1 LTRLIDD
8 DIVAGWRRMM
18 PHEKRSLL
26 RKAAAGALIALC
38 AAIALAVPAR
48 GQVTPPAGM
57 VVIPAGTFLMGEN
70 TDPACPEA
78 CPEHLVYVSAFYMD
92 ATEVTKGEWDVVAA
106 WASTHGYDITPVVGG
121 GVKGPNHPVWNISWY
136 CAVKWANAKSE
147 MAELTPAYYTD
158 SSQTTVYRAGDV
170 DVDVGWVK
178 WDANGYRLPTE
189 AEWERAVRGGY
200 EGLRFPWGNTISFV
214 NANYHSYAGTG
225 WGAAYDLGD
234 GSGNGGQHPLYSGEG
249 VPSPW
254 TSPVGSFAPNA
265 YGLYDVS
272 GNLYEWVWDIY
283 DANYY
288 QQQTLLSPSVNPH
301 GPSSAV
307 AGIGRILR
315 GGGWLLGGG
324 VINRVDYRLPTLPT
338 RNYTD
343 RGFRLVVGCD
353 WEYTGDGS
361 AYTTGSNCSGQ
372 LGHGDTVS
380 CTFPS
385 SVSSLLEPVRAVAG
399 PSAYDGTCRTHSLF
413 LLEDGG
419 VYACGYNASG
429 ALGRDNVGTPEC
441 HAPLRVDG
449 LPDAGVSIAAGDLF
463 SLVAL
468 ENGDVYSFGNNW
480 YGELGH
486 EVVNDC
492 TSPQPD
498 SVIPQRMLGLPG
510 SARWVSAGHAHSLV
524 LLESG
529 DVYGAGW
536 NGSGPL
542 GQGTSTERV
551 CAPVKVLGLPGRAM
565 AIAAAELHSL
575 VVLENGDVYAFGEN
589 YHGQLGLDDTEDRLS
604 PVKVPGLPGPARA
617 VAGGQGHSLFLLQ
630 SGEVYACG
638 LNASGQLGQGD
649 TANHHTVVK
658 VQGLP
663 GRAIA
668 VAAGEGHS
676 LVLLENGDVYVFG
689 ENCWSQLGLGDTV
702 DRLTPTLVGGVLQ
715 PARALAAGRCHSLF
729 VRGALSGR
737 SLPAP
742 FDISASDG
750 TFSDRVVVAWDEVQG
765 AASYAV
771 HRATG
776 AGGAFTLVASAPS
789 TSHVDTDI
797 TRGQVYS
804 YRIASCDSSGCGT
817 PSPTEDGSSNTLG
830 IDTAAAFRV
839 TSSGDVFA
847 DGPLYSTGRFLCSNS
862 ADVAEWAP
870 VSERV
875 EPGDVLELDA
885 THPGSYRLTQT
896 PCSSAVA
903 GVVSTEPGVV
913 LGGTGS
919 EGTALL
925 ALSGIVPVKVT
936 NEGGPIRPGDL
947 LVSSSTPGYA
957 MRWAGPEPCPC
968 ALVGKALGPMTD
980 EQGVISVLLTAH

>member
-189 AEWERAVRGGY
+189 AEWERAARGGY
-200 EGLRFPWGNTISFV
+200 EGLRFPWGNTISFG
-214 NANYHSYAGTG
+214 NANYNSTPGDP
-225 WGAAYDLGD
+225 AYDLGD
-234 GSGNGGQHPLYSGEG
+234 GAGNGGLHPAYH
-249 VPSPW
+249 
-254 TSPVGSFAPNA
+254 VGSVPYTNPVWDFAPNA
-265 YGLYDVS
+265 YGLYGMS
-272 GNLYEWVWDIY
+272 GNLHEWVWDRY
-283 DANYY
+283 GVDYY
-288 QQQTLLSPSVNPH
+288 MSQTLLSPSINPH
-301 GPSSAV
+301 GSTNEEGLP
-307 AGIGRILR
+307 GERILR
-315 GGGWLLGGG
+315 GGDYRAGAKCS
-324 VINRVDYRLPTLPT
+324 RVDYREWDAPTHN
-338 RNYTD
+338 RFN
-343 RGFRLVVGCD
+343 RGFRLVMSCD
-353 WEYTGDGS
+353 WEYTGEGS
-361 AYTTGSNCSGQ
+361 AYAVGANSAGQ
-372 LGHGDTVS
+372 LGQGNTANRAIP
-380 CTFPS
+380 TW
-385 SVSSLLEPVRAVAG
+385 VSSLLEPVRAVAA

-575 VVLENGDVYAFGEN
+575 VALENGDVYAFGEN

-658 VQGLP
+658 VPGLP

-689 ENCWSQLGLGDTV
+689 GNCWSQLGLGDTG

-715 PARALAAGRCHSLF
+715 PTRALAGGRCHSLF

-742 FDISASDG
+742 FDISASDE

-776 AGGAFTLVASAPS
+776 SGGAFTLVGSPS
-789 TSHVDTDI
+789 GTTYVDTDI

-804 YRIASCDSSGCGT
+804 YRIASCDASGCGT
-817 PSPTEDGSSNTLG
+817 PSPTADGSSNTLG

-839 TSSGDVFA
+839 TSSGDVFT

-875 EPGDVLELDA
+875 EAGDVLELDRA
-885 THPGSYRLTQT
+885 HPGSYRLTQT

-903 GVVSTEPGVV
+903 GVVSTQPGVV
-913 LGGTGS
+913 LGGAGP
-919 EGTALL
+919 EGMALL

-936 NEGGPIRPGDL
+936 NEGGPIQPGDL

-968 ALVGKALGPMTD
+968 ALVGKALEPMTD
-980 EQGVISVLLTAH
+980 ERGVISVLLTAH